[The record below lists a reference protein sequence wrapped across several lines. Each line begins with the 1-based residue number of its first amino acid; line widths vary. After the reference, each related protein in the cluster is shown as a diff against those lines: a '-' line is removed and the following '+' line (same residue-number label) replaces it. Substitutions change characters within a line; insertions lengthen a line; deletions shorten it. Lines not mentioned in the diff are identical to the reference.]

1 MLEVVERRKRRA
13 TRRAEGVRRRVC
25 RNGCCDEDDLKR
37 SMKMGMR
44 LAYWVMQQHSGHEA
58 NCGCSAQHATCLS
71 AAPSSDTYIYQAE
84 RSIPRY
90 WRMRQEGRRR
100 LLRTRRNERIL
111 EGTEC
116 IWQKPENKRSHEL
129 LKQMADLRGSK
140 HCSWVLESLDAQD
153 AGITPVRST
162 LC

>member
-1 MLEVVERRKRRA
+1 VVERPKRRA
-13 TRRAEGVRRRVC
+13 TRRAEGVRRVVC
-25 RNGCCDEDDLKR
+25 RNGCCDEEDLKR

-44 LAYWVMQQHSGHEA
+44 LADWVMQRQRGRKA
-58 NCGCSAQHATCLS
+58 NCGSSAQHATCSS
-71 AAPSSDTYIYQAE
+71 AALSSDTYIYQAE
-84 RSIPRY
+84 RLTPRY

-111 EGTEC
+111 EGTKC
-116 IWQKPENKRSHEL
+116 IWQKLENKRSHEL

-140 HCSWVLESLDAQD
+140 DCSWVLKSLDAQD
-153 AGITPVRST
+153 AGIIPVRST